1 MLAHIIN
8 KSINGRK
15 KESAYQPKE
24 KHLEEVCEKGL
35 ANINVKKASE
45 YDQERLQLLTNSQ
58 HYEKE
63 THHTFRLIFIK
74 AKQPVTLSLPRHFEE
89 QDDC

>member
-1 MLAHIIN
+1 MVE
-8 KSINGRK
+8 K

-24 KHLEEVCEKGL
+24 KNLDLACEKGL
-35 ANINVKKASE
+35 AKINAGKASE
-45 YDQERLQLLTNSQ
+45 YDQEMPQSQTNSQ

-63 THHTFRLIFIK
+63 THNTFRLFFIK
-74 AKQPVTLSLPRHFEE
+74 AKKQVILSLPRHCEE